1 LILLQIYGH
10 VHMRFQGP
18 LGRPSNLYTGP

>member
-1 LILLQIYGH
+1 LILLQIHGQ

-18 LGRPSNLYTGP
+18 LGRPSKLYTGP